1 MKTERFYVDVVSLDR
16 HIPEYQER
24 CSIVDQRT
32 TTNTCWIPSEAGKA
46 FRINISNLTGDC
58 VEARCFIDGRFLSR
72 VLVKPGDLDYMDGVQ
87 VTDSA
92 VRPFVFSDVM
102 VIDDENALIPTTY
115 NSEKFGTIEVYI
127 HRVIVRQEYDWN
139 RGQLSYSNPGPI
151 PEKSKKAG
159 CHQVSLG
166 EISAVPSILC
176 ADVLMMDKPEKP
188 RANFIFW
195 YRPLA
200 ILQAEGILP
209 LPLRLDDRQTR
220 KRPRTDSP
228 LANESDGQSSF
239 KRMKPDPSGLVYG
252 TMDEIW
258 QASLLLKPAYLSD
271 QDLNLELIDEE
282 LETLKTQREVLA
294 DQLKDVDTKI
304 LEVSSRRNSR
314 SNEPPPLGMRRDHAI
329 AFHNMCASEHA
340 FALS

>member
-1 MKTERFYVDVVSLDR
+1 MKTERYYVDIVSTDGP
-16 HIPEYQER
+16 IPEYRER
-24 CSIVDQRT
+24 CSIADQRN

-46 FRINISNLTGDC
+46 FRINLSNLSGDC

-72 VLVKPGDLDYMDGVQ
+72 ILVRPGVADYVEGVQ

-92 VRPFVFSDVM
+92 VRPFLFSDVM

-115 NSEKFGTIEVYI
+115 NSDKFGSIEVHI
-127 HRVIVRQEYDWN
+127 HRVIVRQEYHWN
-139 RGQLSYSNPGPI
+139 RGQLSYSDPGPI

-166 EISAVPSILC
+166 DVAAVPSILC

-188 RANFIFW
+188 RAKFVFW
-195 YRPLA
+195 YRPLS

-209 LPLRLDDRQTR
+209 PVHLGEDRQTR
-220 KRPRTDSP
+220 KRSRTDSP
-228 LANESDGQSSF
+228 LADESDSQNP
-239 KRMKPDPSGLVYG
+239 KRMKPNPSVLMYE
-252 TMDEIW
+252 TMDDIW
-258 QASLLLKPAYLSD
+258 QASLLLKPAFLSD
-271 QDLNLELIDEE
+271 QDLNVGLMDEE

-294 DQLKDVDTKI
+294 EQLKDVDTRI
-304 LEVSSRRNSR
+304 FEVKSRRNSR
-314 SNEPPPLGMRRDHAI
+314 SFESPPHSMRRDHI
-329 AFHNMCASEHA
+329 PIHNMVPTDHHT